1 MSVLEAATAQAGAAT
16 TKTRR
21 RNHMKVNGKVYT
33 QMGKIGRGGSS
44 DVYRVMAENCKMF
57 ALKRVKLE
65 DADESAVR
73 GYKGEIELLRKLDK
87 VDRVVQLYDW
97 QVDEEKCSLSVV
109 RISLAPSPMQSRMRC

>member
-1 MSVLEAATAQAGAAT
+1 
-16 TKTRR
+16 
-21 RNHMKVNGKVYT
+21 MKVNGKVYT

-97 QVDEEKCSLSVV
+97 QVDEEKCCLSVV
-109 RISLAPSPMQSRMRC
+109 STLPKAPHTQTIATHH